1 MKEVILL
8 KDVGKHKK
16 GDKVTIPRGMANY
29 WKRTGN
35 AKDYVKP
42 KAKPKKEKSN
52 DKSGATNKGKR
63 KSKP

>member
-29 WKRTGN
+29 WKRMGVS
-35 AKDYVKP
+35 KDYEKP
-42 KAKPKKEKSN
+42 KRKSKVKSN
-52 DKSGATNKGKR
+52 DKSGTTNKGKGKP
-63 KSKP
+63 KS